1 VSKVLDQSEIGI
13 ASATGSTGNGHGAH
27 TDPRFPGYI
36 TRDPVDDY
44 ELAAVA
50 EAAVARAAG
59 RGALGPVPK
68 GAVVLVMT
76 NEDQDE
82 DVMRHIAEAMRKAGA
97 SSVTTKLWSEL
108 GLPTGDFSAADGW
121 RELSDEHVETVI
133 NLGERVQQEAL
144 ERFLK
149 SNDEFDCIYAG
160 DAGEGHWKI
169 VLGERFRA
177 NWMYRRREDLLARYT
192 NFPPQLQRLIEQKVI
207 ASFGRAAAVRI
218 TDPEGTDISWDVTEE
233 EATLWERGAW
243 IPWHIIG
250 TTIEG
255 VRFAQVRPAFG
266 GNRIDSLGKFAPI
279 AARHYPTINGVV
291 AGTVNHTGFFPH
303 IKVGVEG
310 GKISSVEGGGE
321 YGRRLIALVD
331 RFKDVQ
337 YPGYPSPGYH
347 FINDATIGANPK
359 TFRAMDTLWHTA
371 TPWTGGGNERYRAGV
386 IHFGF
391 GVEHDDPEFI
401 KFGRENHAPIKH
413 TAHVHAYFADYEI
426 KDRQTGAWFKVI
438 DRGHLVALDD
448 PAVRK
453 VASLTA
459 DPDDL
464 LDYDWVPAIPGINYP
479 GDYQRDYAQDPVPWI
494 KRDVA
499 GEFGRSVK

>member
-1 VSKVLDQSEIGI
+1 MSHPP
-13 ASATGSTGNGHGAH
+13 ANGDRVYPEA
-27 TDPRFPGYI
+27 RFPGYI
-36 TRDPVDDY
+36 TRDRVGDY

-50 EAAVARAAG
+50 DTAVSRSAG
-59 RGALGPVPK
+59 RGALGPIPAD
-68 GAVVLVMT
+68 AVVLVMT

-82 DVMRHIAEAMRKAGA
+82 EVMSQLAEAMRKAGA
-97 SSVTTKLWSEL
+97 ASVTTKNWSDL
-108 GLPTGDFSAADGW
+108 GLPTGKFSAADGW

-149 SNDEFDCIYAG
+149 TNSAFNCIYAG

-169 VLGERFRA
+169 VLGSRFRA

-192 NFPPQLQRLIEQKVI
+192 NFPAHLQSLIEQKLI
-207 ASFGRAAAVRI
+207 ATFRRASAVRI
-218 TDPEGTDISWDVTEE
+218 TDPEGTDLSWEVSEE
-233 EATLWERGAW
+233 EAVLWERGAW

-266 GNRIDSLGKFAPI
+266 GTRVDSLRKFAPI

-303 IKVGVEG
+303 ITVGVEG
-310 GKISSVEGGGE
+310 GKISFVEGGGE
-321 YGRRLIALVD
+321 YGRRLRALVE
-331 RFKDVQ
+331 RFRDVQ

-359 TFRAMDTLWHTA
+359 TFRAMDTLWQTA

-401 KFGRENHAPIKH
+401 KFGRENRAPIKH
-413 TAHVHAYFADYEI
+413 MAHVHAYFPDYEL
-426 KDRQTGAWFKVI
+426 KDRTTGEWFKIV

-448 PAVRK
+448 PAVRR

-459 DPDDL
+459 DPDEL
-464 LDYDWVPAIPGINYP
+464 LDYDWVPAIPGINYA
-479 GDYQRDYAQDPVPWI
+479 GNYQRDYAQDPVSWI

-499 GEFGRSVK
+499 GEFGRSVR